1 MASETLLVAT
11 RDNHVIALTLD
22 YANAAEKARKTL
34 ALRRFYESKSYNEFF
49 NMYNDFCQDDSRFSA
64 TEQECL
70 DAVDGNNTNFLEREL
85 VHYDFSKQPQNFV
98 NELEQNNFPPAIAQK
113 PDTVHFDHR
122 IPSVHIPQLFKN
134 LGFSINAEDLE
145 YNVVYDSLQNKYEIV
160 NFQTRRATVFCSTRK
175 INWVRNHFTFPP
187 AAYQRLQ
194 TLLRQYEAERQA
206 NPALDII
213 NFRDN
218 IADSKDRS
226 LFNIYATEYVN
237 VRHRELTLRHE
248 FQHLKSNILE
258 IGASL
263 KEGAK
268 RLSVEDVYRLQVEDE
283 RSSYLTQIVEAANK
297 YMKQGNPSDFSM
309 FDGEGSSFSY
319 ELAALPPNQR
329 FAYASDIKNLLKN
342 SFAVFAREHRVS
354 YDQGQFVRNMTSLV
368 DKLPLSAA
376 EDANREEFRKIR
388 SLYYRMQL
396 YNPATGR
403 MEEKNFASEITPD
416 MEVQITQ
423 DNYDNIIN
431 PAQAALRRRLAEYN
445 RSLTRGE
452 INPRLVEEAKRLM
465 RDAARTP
472 RFINR
477 VDDLE
482 ISDLFQDAPQQ
493 PQTPQQPQI
502 PNDRAG
508 WSDELQ
514 QYWQQQEGYQELA
527 KNNLEYAFK
536 VKEDTV
542 RYTAVNKV
550 QLNSDAQ
557 YETYRKLLNE
567 PKNKN
572 KPVKFKENLTEE
584 QALKLYVACV
594 VAGRRMTGAVPQD
607 LSGINRLRDIP
618 AADMQQFRQR
628 TGGRSS
634 HTPTPASRRNITNMM
649 LTRNFSR

>member
-160 NFQTRRATVFCSTRK
+160 NFQTRRATVFSSTRK

-226 LFNIYATEYVN
+226 LFNIYATEYVH

-248 FQHLKSNILE
+248 LQHLKSNILE

-283 RSSYLTQIVEAANK
+283 RSSYLTQIVEAVNK

-342 SFAVFAREHRVS
+342 AFAVFAQEHRAS
-354 YDQGQFVRNMTSLV
+354 YDRGQFVRNMTSLV

-403 MEEKNFASEITPD
+403 MEEKNFASEIAPD

-431 PAQAALRRRLAEYN
+431 PAQASLRRRLAEYN

-465 RDAARTP
+465 RDTARTP
-472 RFINR
+472 RFINQ

-502 PNDRAG
+502 PNDRAD

-514 QYWQQQEGYQELA
+514 QYWQQQQGYQELA

-634 HTPTPASRRNITNMM
+634 HTPTPVSRQNITNIMSA
-649 LTRNFSR
+649 RNFSR